1 MQRLYNQES
10 VLELNN
16 KSCEMIAEQLYS
28 EINNKY
34 PGRHVRI
41 SVAED
46 NENGCEIDFPI
57 HSRPVGSFVSESDVN
72 AGC

>member
-1 MQRLYNQES
+1 
-10 VLELNN
+10 
-16 KSCEMIAEQLYS
+16 MIADNLFEA
-28 EINNKY
+28 INNKY
-34 PGRHVRI
+34 PNRFVRI